1 MRRVSSVAAAAFVLA
16 GWACL
21 GTARA
26 APAPEAEVKAC
37 QARQLDVAKQADA
50 FSGDDMIKK
59 LIEADLRRSTREL
72 IEGDAVECNEA
83 LDHATKLLKGE
94 S

>member
-1 MRRVSSVAAAAFVLA
+1 MRRLGHAGIAVAAVALVSLS
-16 GWACL
+16 G
-21 GTARA
+21 ARA
-26 APAPEAEVKAC
+26 AEVEEVKAC

-50 FSGDDMIKK
+50 FSGDPMIKK

-94 S
+94 T